1 MRYAKALVTLL
12 ALAGLSACIVVPY
25 PRHGGYGYGY
35 GGGRGEVVF
44 VEHAGPRGR

>member
-12 ALAGLSACIVVPY
+12 GLASLSACIVVPY

-35 GGGRGEVVF
+35 GGRGEAG
-44 VEHAGPRGR
+44 EHAGPRGGR